1 MHIRGWQVTGAMTA
15 AVLAAGV
22 ALAVTANAGDATGGT
37 PNASLTLGKPATSK
51 QRSCK
56 TAESPAKAVDGSV
69 AGTSTKWCSAD
80 GATKT
85 LDIDLGTGVPLAK
98 VVVRHAG
105 AGGEA
110 ARMNTRAFTIGLST
124 DGRAWTTAATVTGNT
139 ASVTEHAVSAT
150 ARWIRLSTTDP
161 IARIYE
167 VEAHGSAS
175 AAPSPSPSASSV
187 PPSPSVPSSAPASP
201 PAPPSSQPAP
211 PPATGGPLAKTS
223 GFFVDPNSEP
233 AKWALANRNDPR
245 AARITAEIASRP
257 IAKWFGEWFT
267 DIGASVDKYVDA
279 ASAAGKLPVLVAYT
293 LPGRDA
299 CSGHS
304 GGGQKTPAEYKKW
317 ISAFA
322 AAIGDRPAVVI
333 VEPDALGDAECMTAE
348 QIAVRNEL
356 LNFATGELSAKAP
369 QVWAYLDAGNVGWGE
384 PTEMAARLHDAGV
397 RNVRGFALNVSNFHP
412 TDKTVQHAEKINAQ
426 LRLKGYT
433 AGFVI
438 DTSRNGNGHAGSWC
452 NPPRRKLGSAP
463 QAGTTGEDY
472 RLWVKTPGISDG
484 PCGTA
489 PGVPSGTYSPDL
501 AIGLIDGS

>member
-1 MHIRGWQVTGAMTA
+1 MQVRGWHVTA
-15 AVLAAGV
+15 AVTAAMLAAGIG
-22 ALAVTANAGDATGGT
+22 LAVTANADDTPRGT
-37 PNASLTLGKPATSK
+37 TDASLTLGKPATSK

-56 TAESPAKAVDGSV
+56 TAEGPAKAVDGSV

-80 GATKT
+80 GTAKT
-85 LDIDLGTGVPLAK
+85 LDIDLGTSAALTK
-98 VVVRHAG
+98 IVVRHAG

-110 ARMNTRAFTIGLST
+110 AGLNTRAFTISLSA
-124 DGRAWTTAATVTGNT
+124 DGRAWTTAAAVTGNT
-139 ASVTEHAVSAT
+139 ASVTEHAVAAT
-150 ARWIRLSTTDP
+150 ARWIRLSTTDR

-167 VEAHGSAS
+167 VEAHGAAA
-175 AAPSPSPSASSV
+175 AAPSSQ
-187 PPSPSVPSSAPASP
+187 PASP
-201 PAPPSSQPAP
+201 SPTPSTPASSQPAP
-211 PPATGGPLAKTS
+211 PSAPVPSSSPALPPASAGPLAKTS

-233 AKWALANRNDPR
+233 AKWALANSNDPR
-245 AARITAEIASRP
+245 AARISAEIASRP

-267 DIGASVDKYVDA
+267 DIGVSVDKYVDA

-304 GGGQKTPAEYKKW
+304 GGGQKTPAEYKAW
-317 ISAFA
+317 MSAFA
-322 AAIGDRPAVVI
+322 GAIGDRPAVVI
-333 VEPDALGDAECMTAE
+333 VEPDALGDAECMTPE

-356 LNFATGELSAKAP
+356 LNFATTELSRKAP

-426 LRLKGYT
+426 LKAKGYT

-452 NPPRRKLGSAP
+452 NPPQRKLGSAP
-463 QAGTTGEDY
+463 QPGTTGEDY

-489 PGVPSGTYSPDL
+489 PTIPSGTYSPEL